1 MAEAAQHGLKV
12 SPLAQILLIVLVLG
26 AGTDYGLFLVFRV
39 RENLRAG
46 LDRRQAVIAAVERVG
61 ESITFSAATVIAALL
76 SLLAATFEF
85 YSDLGIPLAIGIGVM
100 LLAGLTLLPALM
112 AVFGRAVFWPSKTQ
126 AGTGKAGVWGRV
138 SVRIVSHPVPTLVTG
153 LVAFGGLAFAVT
165 AYTAAGFGGQTNAP
179 SGSDSAAGTALLSA
193 HFPNTSANPTNII
206 YQLRQPVWNDLQAMQ
221 TARSQ
226 LEASGLFTGVTGPL
240 NPNGATLTP
249 AQLTALHDR
258 LGPPQLLPST
268 PPAGT
273 GIPAIGY
280 QLYRATALYISPDG
294 RTVQFET
301 GLKAGDPSTTAAMNA
316 IPAVRTEAA
325 TVMRSIG
332 AADYGVGGQAPAI
345 YDISSISNSDLAT
358 VIPIAIVVIG
368 FLLALVMRSLVAPL
382 YLIFSVGLSYLA
394 ALGLS
399 VLLFVEIAGD
409 GGLVFFLPF
418 LMFIFLLAL
427 GEDYNIL
434 VMSRIREEAQHLPL
448 KEAVSRALVATGT
461 TVTSAG
467 LVLGGTFS
475 VFAIVGAQ
483 QGSTQF
489 RDVGAGLALGVLMDT
504 FLVRTLLVPSTVVL
518 LGRWNWWPS
527 AMSRPGAG
535 LPGTPAAPPRASRKL
550 PACSA
555 RRDRAA
561 GSSPHPGEARFSPGP
576 ALSAPWPAR
585 SVWDTD
591 AGGVP
596 HWGTPRCQRETAV
609 KPSGH
614 WSPTSPRRRNGHGH
628 SRRRVHYRRVV
639 SRIQARLHPR
649 ALVHRPGSDVP
660 QGRRGELLV
669 PRLPL
674 AARPHPDGAD
684 LERGRLQLGLAA
696 GRRADAAA
704 PGPGDHL
711 PPGRHAH
718 LRLAAA
724 GERRAGDRPAGQA
737 ARARPAAVPAELR
750 RHLGRYAGG
759 GQREL
764 GLLPR
769 RGPVHAV
776 ARGPAGEPHPGPPVP
791 QARLRDPLPGD
802 VPAAGE
808 LRRLLQHVHRTRPG
822 PGPDRQVPAGLRHQ
836 DHGDRPGAVA
846 ADQRGPRGR
855 P

>member
-1 MAEAAQHGLKV
+1 MSGTGGAIPCLSGPSASVQYAPRVRIHAAFGGIGSFAVKFRWLIVLVWVVAAIGVPRALPSLSSVTQGNNANFLPASAPSEHALQLAKPLGGSTLLPVPVVAAAQGTLTPAEQAWLQKLQRDLAKVNTVVKVRDLGRSPDGQAAQLQVLSNVSQGGAGNEMTTLVNDLRAAIARDGPPSGLSVHLAGAVAINADQQAKSGNTDSQIQLLSIIFIVALLLLVFRALLAPFVTLIPAFFAVTISGPLVAEAGQHGLKV

-46 LDRRQAVIAAVERVG
+46 LDKRLAVIAAVERVG

-76 SLLAATFEF
+76 SLLAATFAF

-100 LLAGLTLLPALM
+100 LLAGLTLLPALL
-112 AVFGRAVFWPSKTQ
+112 AIFGRAVFWPSKTQ
-126 AGTGKAGVWGRV
+126 AGTGKTGVWGRV
-138 SVRIVSHPVPTLVTG
+138 SVRIVRHPVPTLVAG
-153 LVAFGGLAFAVT
+153 LVVFGGLAVAASANT
-165 AYTAAGFGGQTNAP
+165 PAGFGGQTNAP
-179 SGSDSAAGTALLSA
+179 SGSDSAAGAAILSA

-206 YQLRQPVWNDLQAMQ
+206 YELKQPAWNDLQALQ

-226 LEASGLFTGVTGPL
+226 LAASGLFTAVTGPL

-258 LGPPQLLPST
+258 LGPPQLLPPT

-273 GIPAIGY
+273 SIPPTGY

-294 RTVQFET
+294 RTVQFQT

-382 YLIFSVGLSYLA
+382 YLILSVGLSYLA

-399 VLLFVEIAGD
+399 VLVFIEIAGD

-434 VMSRIREEAQHLPL
+434 VMSRIREEAQRLPL

-527 AMSRPGAG
+527 KMSRPGAG
-535 LPGTPAAPPRASRKL
+535 LPGVT
-550 PACSA
+550 
-555 RRDRAA
+555 
-561 GSSPHPGEARFSPGP
+561 
-576 ALSAPWPAR
+576 
-585 SVWDTD
+585 
-591 AGGVP
+591 
-596 HWGTPRCQRETAV
+596 
-609 KPSGH
+609 
-614 WSPTSPRRRNGHGH
+614 
-628 SRRRVHYRRVV
+628 
-639 SRIQARLHPR
+639 
-649 ALVHRPGSDVP
+649 
-660 QGRRGELLV
+660 
-669 PRLPL
+669 
-674 AARPHPDGAD
+674 
-684 LERGRLQLGLAA
+684 
-696 GRRADAAA
+696 
-704 PGPGDHL
+704 GD
-711 PPGRHAH
+711 
-718 LRLAAA
+718 
-724 GERRAGDRPAGQA
+724 E
-737 ARARPAAVPAELR
+737 E
-750 RHLGRYAGG
+750 
-759 GQREL
+759 
-764 GLLPR
+764 
-769 RGPVHAV
+769 
-776 ARGPAGEPHPGPPVP
+776 
-791 QARLRDPLPGD
+791 
-802 VPAAGE
+802 
-808 LRRLLQHVHRTRPG
+808 
-822 PGPDRQVPAGLRHQ
+822 
-836 DHGDRPGAVA
+836 PGAPVSA
-846 ADQRGPRGR
+846 QVGR
-855 P
+855 